1 MYKLDSKV
9 SHNLSTF
16 PNITTVNNLI
26 YILPDFLC
34 AYASIKIYI

>member
-1 MYKLDSKV
+1 MCKLDNNV

-26 YILPDFLC
+26 YILYLHILC
-34 AYASIKIYI
+34 I

>member
-16 PNITTVNNLI
+16 PNITVNNLI